1 MGPMVSGIRVIA
13 SFQIF
18 TLRMYLHP
26 VGVAS
31 VRIFSGGNHW
41 GNISRGG
48 CLWNH
53 SLVYINYSSHNKTVL
68 RICQTS

>member
-31 VRIFSGGNHW
+31 VRIFSGGNYM
-41 GNISRGG
+41 GEYLPRG
-48 CLWNH
+48 L
-53 SLVYINYSSHNKTVL
+53 SMESQLSIY
-68 RICQTS
+68 